1 MNLKKT
7 AFREQM
13 FDDPMIDREVHIR
26 KGVLRIFNKREEEF
40 RKMLKNTNLLKKM
53 IFRLYCYHNICIMK
67 IKSIESRNFILLVN
81 YRQLKLPVCISS

>member
-40 RKMLKNTNLLKKM
+40 RKMLKNTNLLK
-53 IFRLYCYHNICIMK
+53 N
-67 IKSIESRNFILLVN
+67 V
-81 YRQLKLPVCISS
+81 